1 MPYAIVSKGRKSP
14 DGLCHKGPRERARG
28 AANARNETE
37 KKVYHTCKRNRRTV
51 TFPHFLS
58 DTPVSANDS
67 QSSPRGGVFNFSW
80 GVFRPETTLDFLKS
94 PQIRPDPGPTPTSV
108 RCSHSRM
115 VELICSNQS
124 EMTRDDS
131 S

>member
-1 MPYAIVSKGRKSP
+1 MLAMKQKKKFTTPV
-14 DGLCHKGPRERARG
+14 
-28 AANARNETE
+28 NETDGPLL
-37 KKVYHTCKRNRRTV
+37 
-51 TFPHFLS
+51 PHFLS

>member
-1 MPYAIVSKGRKSP
+1 MLAMKQKKKFTTPV
-14 DGLCHKGPRERARG
+14 
-28 AANARNETE
+28 NETDG
-37 KKVYHTCKRNRRTV
+37 
-51 TFPHFLS
+51 PLL
-58 DTPVSANDS
+58 
-67 QSSPRGGVFNFSW
+67 GVFNFSW